1 MRYSINVVFFKYVK
15 IWSSRCK
22 KKGFL
27 PTISNFLCFFK
38 VCMLVQLNGLWKRTF
53 SCSCCLFLKSK
64 KVSTN
69 VIVSLSKNKGIAL
82 LDKSLGSYNPSPKCS
97 NRTLS
102 SELLPLSYGRRK
114 QLSGY
119 LILPTEWLLLYFY
132 MTQHFRAWRAAT
144 TWEEVIRLKTH
155 IPQQLWAIQHS

>member
-1 MRYSINVVFFKYVK
+1 MLFFLNMWKFGALAA
-15 IWSSRCK
+15 K
-22 KKGFL
+22 KRFFTYDIKFL
-27 PTISNFLCFFK
+27 VLFQSLHACA
-38 VCMLVQLNGLWKRTF
+38 VEWLWKRTF

-69 VIVSLSKNKGIAL
+69 VIVSLSKNKGMAL